1 MTIRNSEEKVVLT
14 YGTFDMFHVGHL
26 NLLNR
31 LKKLG
36 DTLIVGISTDEFN
49 KVKGKKTLIP
59 YDQRVKIVQNIKCV
73 DLVISEM
80 DWNQKIEDIKKYN
93 VDIFA
98 MGVDWKG
105 KFDSLADYCEV
116 HYLPRTE
123 NVSTSNL
130 KKSLNNFLSVPRE
143 DILNAFDILAQLK
156 KDFE

>member
-1 MTIRNSEEKVVLT
+1 MGKVVLT

-31 LKKLG
+31 LKELG

-49 KVKGKKTLIP
+49 IVKGKKTLIP
-59 YDQRVKIVQNIKCV
+59 YDQRVKIVENIKCV
-73 DLVISEM
+73 DLVISEV
-80 DWNQKIEDIKKYN
+80 DWNQKIEDIKKYS

-98 MGVDWKG
+98 MGDDWKG
-105 KFDSLADYCEV
+105 KFDSLEDYCEV